1 MASGMNDQPHQERF
15 GSLDVAVVAVMNIMW
30 GLNLIA
36 VKMAVDVISPMTAA
50 LLRQVIVMCVCVP
63 FLKIIPGRMRELTA
77 LGFLSGAMFYV
88 FVNWSLSVA
97 DNVSALAIAG
107 QLGAPFS
114 LILAVLVLKERI
126 HAYRIIGMTLSF
138 LGVML
143 LVFDPAI
150 AQEMPGMLLTVVAS
164 AIWAI
169 CSLIQRRLKGTPVL
183 TIYAWVGFIGSAFLL
198 PIAWIV
204 EPGQLASVASLP
216 LSSLGWVGFSAIGST
231 VIGQGAMSW
240 LMQRHPVSVV
250 VPLTLPTPV
259 ISVIA
264 STLYFNTPLTPVM
277 MLGGI
282 IVLIGVGIVT
292 IRTARAREGAD

>member
-1 MASGMNDQPHQERF
+1 MASAMSDPAHQERF
-15 GSLDVAVVAVMNIMW
+15 GSLDIAVVAVMNIMW

-36 VKMAVDVISPMTAA
+36 VKIAVDAVSPMTAA
-50 LLRQVIVMCVCVP
+50 LLRQVIVMCVCLP

-77 LGFLSGAMFYV
+77 LGFLSGALFYV
-88 FVNWSLSVA
+88 FVNWSLAVA

-126 HAYRIIGMTLSF
+126 HAYRIIGMALSF
-138 LGVML
+138 FGVML

-150 AQEMPGMLLTVVAS
+150 AHEMPGMLLTVVAS
-164 AIWAI
+164 VIWAI
-169 CSLIQRRLKGTPVL
+169 CSLIQRRLRGTPVM
-183 TIYAWVGFIGSAFLL
+183 TIYAWVGLVGSLSLL
-198 PIAWIV
+198 PIAWVI
-204 EPGQLASVASLP
+204 EPEQLASVGSLP
-216 LSSLGWVGFSAIGST
+216 LSSLGWISFSAIGST

-277 MLGGI
+277 MLGGV

>member
-1 MASGMNDQPHQERF
+1 MAIAMNDPSHTERF
-15 GSLDVAVVAVMNIMW
+15 GSLDIVVVIVMNVMW

-50 LLRQVIVMCVCVP
+50 LIRQVIVLCICLP
-63 FLKIIPGRMRELTA
+63 FLKLVPGRMRELIT
-77 LGFLSGAMFYV
+77 LGFLSGALFYV
-88 FVNWSLSVA
+88 FVNWSLAIS

-126 HAYRIIGMTLSF
+126 HAYRIIGTTLSF

-150 AQEMPGMLLTVVAS
+150 ADEMPGMLLTIVAS
-164 AIWAI
+164 AVWAI

-183 TIYAWVGFIGSAFLL
+183 TIYAWVGLVGSAFLL
-198 PIAWIV
+198 PIAWAV
-204 EPGQLASVASLP
+204 EPDQMASISSLP
-216 LSSLGWVGFSAIGST
+216 LSALAWVSFSAIGST

-277 MLGGI
+277 ILGGI

-292 IRTARAREGAD
+292 IRTARAREGTD